1 MTGQHRAVT
10 VPVFFYVAVTLGV
23 PVVAAAA
30 FHRVFWRTPRQRAL
44 FVAIVSAAWAA
55 TRPARP

>member
-1 MTGQHRAVT
+1 MTGRLRAVT

-23 PVVAAAA
+23 PVVRGAASHRGFLLHAA
-30 FHRVFWRTPRQRAL
+30 TVL
-44 FVAIVSAAWAA
+44 LVVAAVSAAWAA